1 MDAPGKVPET
11 INCHQCNAPIDLAGH
26 QAFTHI
32 ECSRCGA
39 LSVVPLK
46 FGNFLLLNAM
56 GIGGMG
62 TVYKA
67 IDLSLKRFLAVK
79 ILRKQ
84 LAAEQHFVDSFAQ
97 EARAAAA
104 VNHPNVAQVYSFG
117 EHDGQYYLAME
128 LLERGSL
135 DDRMT
140 RLGKLPEKEVLDIG
154 IQIASG
160 LRAAHQ
166 CGLLHRDIKPG
177 NILFNNEGDPKLA
190 DFGLA
195 RGQPEAAAETDHP
208 SGMVWGTPYYIAPE
222 KLRAKSED
230 FRSDMYS
237 LGASLFHA
245 LAGSPPSEPE
255 RVTAAAAGEIAPSE
269 SLRSLAPDV
278 SDFTAQVIGRMLAK
292 IPADRYESYDA
303 LIYDLRE
310 AERRLRGQTPPLR
323 VNVEPPKQSL
333 AARLYGWWNRGPR

>member
-11 INCHQCNAPIDLAGH
+11 INCHQCSAPIDLAGH

-46 FGNFLLLNAM
+46 FGSFLLLNAL

-84 LAAEQHFVDSFAQ
+84 LAVDPRFVDSFAQ

-117 EHDGQYYLAME
+117 AHDGQYYLAME

-140 RLGKLPEKEVLDIG
+140 RLGKLPEKEVLEIG
-154 IQIASG
+154 IQIAGG
-160 LRAAHQ
+160 LRAAHLR
-166 CGLLHRDIKPG
+166 GLLHRDIKPG
-177 NILFNNEGDPKLA
+177 NILFNNEGIPKLV

-195 RGQPEAAAETDHP
+195 RGQPDAAAEADHP
-208 SGMVWGTPYYIAPE
+208 GGMVWGTPYYIAPE
-222 KLRAKSED
+222 KLRGQLED

-245 LAGSPPSEPE
+245 LVGRPPFEPE
-255 RVTAAAAGEIAPSE
+255 PTSVAPSKQMSPSE
-269 SLRSLAPDV
+269 SLKASAPDV
-278 SDFTAQVIGRMLAK
+278 QDFTAQVIGQMLAK
-292 IPADRYESYDA
+292 NLADRYVSYDA
-303 LIYDLRE
+303 LIYDLTE
-310 AERRLRGQTPPLR
+310 AEHRLRFGNPATPLVP
-323 VNVEPPKQSL
+323 EPADLSL
-333 AARLYGWWNRGPR
+333 SARFSAWWRRWAP